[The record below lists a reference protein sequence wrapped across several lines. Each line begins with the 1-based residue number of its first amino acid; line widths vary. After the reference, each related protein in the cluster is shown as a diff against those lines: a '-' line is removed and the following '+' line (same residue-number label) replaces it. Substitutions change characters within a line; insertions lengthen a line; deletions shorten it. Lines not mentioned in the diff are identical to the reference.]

1 MAPTIRIDEEV
12 YSWLQSNAKPFE
24 DTPNSVLRRL
34 AGIEVSMTH
43 SVKNNMADTTAHQ
56 INNGSKNNKR
66 SPTSKSGRMGLT
78 GKQLNKEWQVGAHHA
93 LFSKE
98 GSWYENLE
106 TFPGAFF
113 DPRGYVLFKTEEEY
127 RKNPYIKV
135 GKKTNVP
142 KGIAS
147 MPNYV
152 IKA

>member
-12 YSWLQSNAKPFE
+12 YGWLQRNAKPFE

-34 AGIEVSMTH
+34 AGIDAPMTH
-43 SVKNNMADTTAHQ
+43 LIKNVMVDSNPHK
-56 INNGSKNNKR
+56 INNEIDNNKR
-66 SPTSKSGRMGLT
+66 SPVSASGRMGLT
-78 GKQLNKEWQVGAHHA
+78 GKQLNEEWKVGAHHA
-93 LFSKE
+93 LFNKE
-98 GSWYENLE
+98 GAWYQNLE

-113 DPRGYVLFKTEEEY
+113 DPRGYVLFNTEEEY
-127 RKNPYIKV
+127 RKNPFIKV

-152 IKA
+152 RKT